1 MHITVINR
9 QRKQRLQLP
18 AIQRLTE
25 FLLNKSGKRAG
36 LEWDEV
42 SVVLVNDKESRTLN
56 LAHLGHD
63 YPTDV
68 ISFNFDP
75 MPGETCS
82 ALSGELII
90 NVECAYRL
98 GATYKGPQHE
108 LALYLAHGC
117 DHLAGAEDDTPPRR
131 QQMRRR
137 ELHWL
142 KEAESHGLIP
152 DSRQPKG

>member
-1 MHITVINR
+1 MNITIINR
-9 QRKQRLQLP
+9 QKQQRLPLP
-18 AIQRLTE
+18 AIRRLTG
-25 FLLNKSGKRAG
+25 FLLTKSGKRAK
-36 LEWDEV
+36 LEWDEI
-42 SVVLVNDKESRTLN
+42 SVVLVNDRESRVLN

-75 MPGETCS
+75 LPGETGP

-90 NVECAYRL
+90 NVECAYRI
-98 GATYKGPQHE
+98 GHTYKGPQHE

-137 ELHWL
+137 ELRWL
-142 KEAESHGLIP
+142 KEAEQLGLIP
-152 DSRQPKG
+152 GL